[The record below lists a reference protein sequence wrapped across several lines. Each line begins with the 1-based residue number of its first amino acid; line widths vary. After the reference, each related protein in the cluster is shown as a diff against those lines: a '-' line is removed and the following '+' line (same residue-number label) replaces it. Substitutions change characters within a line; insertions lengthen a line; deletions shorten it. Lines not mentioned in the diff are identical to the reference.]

1 MNIYQKKIFKE
12 SELFFLDDLVQQGKN
27 NNKNQKTNICKE
39 FQPNLNIRKFY
50 GLSSK
55 LLKKDSEKNNRQLR
69 SKSQIFSSSPL
80 IENIIP
86 KEIKTI
92 IIKLHN
98 QKEQKESEKNNKNNF
113 KTFSDNKFQEAH
125 MSTIG
130 LDYRLKN
137 MILKSGKNVKLQI
150 WDTAGQDRFRAITKN
165 YYKSANGIIL
175 IYDVTSLPTYEN
187 VKNWIT
193 QIREE
198 ASQNVVIYIAG
209 NKIDMEEERKI
220 KTEEGQK
227 LADEYG
233 FPFIETSAKNGINID
248 KTFEDLVE
256 KIDSVYSKLET
267 NSGGNKINK
276 VYTGKKKGCC

>member
-1 MNIYQKKIFKE
+1 M
-12 SELFFLDDLVQQGKN
+12 SEDCVYKVLLLGDSTVGKTCFLMKY
-27 NNKNQKTNICKE
+27 T
-39 FQPNLNIRKFY
+39 
-50 GLSSK
+50 
-55 LLKKDSEKNNRQLR
+55 
-69 SKSQIFSSSPL
+69 
-80 IENIIP
+80 
-86 KEIKTI
+86 
-92 IIKLHN
+92 
-98 QKEQKESEKNNKNNF
+98 
-113 KTFSDNKFQEAH
+113 DNKFQEAH

-137 MILKSGKNVKLQI
+137 MTLKNGKNVKLQI

-175 IYDVTSLPTYEN
+175 IYDVTSLQTYEN

-209 NKIDMEEERKI
+209 NKIDMAEERKI